1 MCGWIRNGKVRETIE
16 ISLCMIVRNEESCL
30 AACLDSVE
38 SAVDEIV
45 ILDTGST
52 DATKAIARQY
62 TQTVFDYVWKDD
74 FADARNTA
82 FSYAT
87 KPYLMWMDADDV
99 LDRSEREKLIALKPA
114 LDGSI
119 DAVMMPYV
127 CAVRADG
134 SPALVFDRERIV
146 RREAGFRFEGAVH
159 EAMSVGGHVV
169 REDIVVRH
177 TGEHGESS
185 NRRNLMIYEKWIAEG
200 KSMAARDYYYYAREL
215 MSAGRYEKA
224 EENFLKVTRM
234 DCWKENRIDAHVQRA
249 HCLMHLYRVGEA
261 RAELLAA
268 MAIDAP
274 RADALCA
281 MGLCE
286 MQEGRDKA
294 AVFWYRAARLSEPPE
309 DGGAFVCAD
318 DYDYVPSMQLCVLLD
333 RMGKT
338 REAAQENERALIAK
352 PGDEAAM
359 KNRAYFSVRLAAVEG

>member
-1 MCGWIRNGKVRETIE
+1 ME
-16 ISLCMIVRNEESCL
+16 ISLCMIVRNEEDCL
-30 AACLDSVE
+30 AACLDSVGA
-38 SAVDEIV
+38 AVDEIV

-52 DATKAIARQY
+52 DGTKAIARRY
-62 TQTVFDYVWKDD
+62 TQKVFDYVWCDD

-87 KPYLMWMDADDV
+87 KPYLMWLDADDV
-99 LDRSEREKLIALKPA
+99 LERSEREKLMALKSA

-127 CAVRADG
+127 LAVREDG
-134 SPALVFDRERIV
+134 APTLVFDRERIV

-159 EAMSVGGHVV
+159 EAMSVWGRVV

-177 TGEHGESS
+177 TGQHEGSS
-185 NRRNLMIYEKWIAEG
+185 NQRNLSIYEKWIAGG
-200 KSMAARDYYYYAREL
+200 KTMTARDWYYYAREL
-215 MSAGRYEKA
+215 MTAGRYEEA
-224 EENFLKVTRM
+224 QENFLKVVRM

-249 HCLMHLYRVGEA
+249 HCLMRLSRAGEA

-294 AVFWYRAARLSEPPE
+294 AAFWYRAARLSKPPE

-333 RMGKT
+333 RMGKP
-338 REAAQENERALIAK
+338 REAAQENERALIAR

-359 KNRAYFSVRLAAVEG
+359 KNRAYFSARLGALEG